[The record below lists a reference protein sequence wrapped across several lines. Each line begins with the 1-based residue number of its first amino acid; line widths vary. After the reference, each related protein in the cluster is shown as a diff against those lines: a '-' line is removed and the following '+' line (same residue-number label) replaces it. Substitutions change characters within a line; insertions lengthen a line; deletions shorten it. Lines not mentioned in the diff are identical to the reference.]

1 MDMISLKMVEQPR
14 RIGALDLLDRASRL
28 IHSLQQAEGLRPA
41 QWEALRYLSQANR
54 YSRSPSAV
62 TSYLHATR
70 SPVSQVINSLVA
82 RGLVDRQPNPK
93 DKRGVCLSVT
103 DKGRDVLKRD
113 PLNRVSS
120 AVYALEDSAR
130 ESIEVGLSSLLAE
143 MRRGRRH
150 HSFGV
155 CDTCRHFHPNSAAGE
170 PGGPHR
176 CGLTLETLS
185 DEDSRLICVE
195 QRA

>member
-1 MDMISLKMVEQPR
+1 MVEQPR
-14 RIGALDLLDRASRL
+14 RIGALDLLDRVSRL

-41 QWEALRYLSQANR
+41 QWEALRYLGQANR

-62 TSYLHATR
+62 TAYLHATR

-120 AVYALEDSAR
+120 AVYALEDNTR
-130 ESIEVGLSSLLAE
+130 ESIELGLSGLLSE
-143 MRRGRRH
+143 MGRGRRH

-155 CDTCRHFHPNSAAGE
+155 CGTCRYFRREGAHGE

-176 CGLTLETLS
+176 CGLTLEALS
-185 DEDSRLICVE
+185 LDDSHLICVE

>member
-1 MDMISLKMVEQPR
+1 MILLKMVEQPR
-14 RIGALDLLDRASRL
+14 RIGALDLLDRVSRL

-41 QWEALRYLSQANR
+41 QWEALRYLGQANR

-62 TSYLHATR
+62 TAYLHATR

-130 ESIEVGLSSLLAE
+130 EGIELGLSNLFAE
-143 MRRGRRH
+143 MQRGRRH
-150 HSFGV
+150 HAFGV
-155 CDTCRHFHPNSAAGE
+155 CGTCRYFRRDGAHGE
-170 PGGPHR
+170 SGGPHR
-176 CGLTLETLS
+176 CGLTLEPLCV
-185 DEDSRLICVE
+185 EDSHLICVE